1 MRTPRPYRPTVTP
14 QAAADAATT
23 HLLGGQ
29 LDAPASQLLLAL
41 GTSLG
46 TSLGTRLGTRGGDGT
61 DGGAGGAQSGGA
73 VQQGA
78 GTELGERTERL
89 RRAARGAQREAVR
102 AYRTALALRPAYP
115 EAYRNLGS
123 VLKERRATHSAAV
136 RAHPDHC
143 TQTTAPGAR
152 HRERAPSAPVH
163 RLGCRAPSALRP
175 LPAPPSRPPPPC
187 TIDASS
193 RELSAES
200 NHQWTARS
208 RSHPASLS
216 SASPPAGAR
225 LPGGDAPRAHRP
237 RLAAQPG

>member
-46 TSLGTRLGTRGGDGT
+46 TSLGTRLGTRGGGGA

-78 GTELGERTERL
+78 GTELGEGTERL

-143 TQTTAPGAR
+143 TGSTAPGAR
-152 HRERAPSAPVH
+152 HRERGTGSA
-163 RLGCRAPSALRP
+163 RR
-175 LPAPPSRPPPPC
+175 
-187 TIDASS
+187 
-193 RELSAES
+193 
-200 NHQWTARS
+200 
-208 RSHPASLS
+208 
-216 SASPPAGAR
+216 
-225 LPGGDAPRAHRP
+225 
-237 RLAAQPG
+237 